1 MDDVSAV
8 ARWYARFHGR
18 PGDVVS
24 AVVRTPRELGDL
36 GELVAVM
43 YRTPGGELR
52 EHPFM
57 PHARPVLA
65 RDERGGLHV
74 LGGAYTT
81 TERGIVDMNH
91 PMQRYADPRAR
102 FTPQGVPIHG
112 LTTPG
117 EGVAVVRH
125 NPVDLVMDGLQ
136 EAGRRAGAVTVTLVT
151 AGVTQLVTD
160 AAIERTPFSDGW
172 RVVAQAAAGIVPGI
186 VALPHHPA
194 FGTGLIVGATSGAL
208 TRFVRTR
215 GWDQTAARWLEALL
229 PHRSASGVD
238 VGSLPFRIKV
248 EARAA

>member
-1 MDDVSAV
+1 MDDANAV

-18 PGDVVS
+18 PSDVVS
-24 AVVRTPRELGDL
+24 TVVRAPRALGDL

-43 YRTPGGELR
+43 YRTPAGELR

-91 PMQRYADPRAR
+91 PMQRYEDPRAR
-102 FTPQGVPIHG
+102 YTPQGVPIHG
-112 LTTPG
+112 LTTPS

-125 NPVDLVMDGLQ
+125 NPVDLVMDGIQ
-136 EAGRRAGAVTVTLVT
+136 EAGRRAGAVTVTVAS
-151 AGVTQLVTD
+151 AGVTLLVTD
-160 AAIERTPFSDGW
+160 AAVERLPLSESW
-172 RVVAQAAAGIVPGI
+172 RAGVQVLAGVVPGV
-186 VALPHHPA
+186 VALPHHPNA
-194 FGTGLIVGATSGAL
+194 GTGIIVGGTVGGLS
-208 TRFVRTR
+208 RFVRAR
-215 GWDQTAARWLEALL
+215 GWDQTAARWLEGML
-229 PHRSASGVD
+229 PARSASGVD
-238 VGSLPFRIKV
+238 VGPLPFRIKV